1 MAEHS
6 IMQSRTLPVN
16 FGPMRGANG
25 NAKIKGPC
33 GDTVEFWVLIENDRI
48 QHATYTTDGCHHSI
62 LCGSVTAGISCGA
75 PLEVAKLLSQ
85 DDVLAFVGGEISD
98 EDAHC
103 ALLAVNTLRAAIA
116 DYTSRISVNGN
127 DETSKI
133 KDNIQNLNQKK
144 DMIDESSI
152 ILEQMSKIK
161 NKFVILSGKGGVGKS
176 TIAVNIASALALQ
189 GKKTGILDVNIYG
202 PSIPRMLGLQG
213 RYFTSDARG
222 IYPIEINE
230 CGNLKVA
237 SIGFL
242 LQNPNAPA
250 IWSNIMKNLIF
261 KPFLRDIQWG
271 DLEYL
276 IIDCPPGT
284 GDEPFSV
291 IKTLGDSSSAILV
304 TTPQEVS
311 ADDVSRT
318 IKFCGQLKLPIA
330 GIIENMNGFTCP
342 HCSKNTNIFLSG
354 SGENL
359 SKKENIPLLGS
370 IAFNSEFSTCGDT
383 GVPFIKKYPDSSIT
397 KIFNNVINAI
407 TKRV

>member
-48 QHATYTTDGCHHSI
+48 QHATFTTDGCHHSI
-62 LCGSVTAGISCGA
+62 LCGSVTAAISCGA
-75 PLEVAKLLSQ
+75 PLDVAKLLSQ

-116 DYTSRISVNGN
+116 DYASRISDNGN

-133 KDNIQNLNQKK
+133 KDNQQTINQKK
-144 DMIDESSI
+144 DLIDENLI

-161 NKFVILSGKGGVGKS
+161 NKFIILSGKGGVGKS
-176 TIAVNIASALALQ
+176 TIAVNIAAALAMQ

-202 PSIPRMLGLQG
+202 PSIPRMLGLQNK
-213 RYFTSDARG
+213 YFTSDSQG
-222 IYPIEINE
+222 IYPIEVNE
-230 CGNLKVA
+230 YGNLKVA

-242 LQNPNAPA
+242 LQNPNAPVV
-250 IWSNIMKNLIF
+250 WSNIMKNLIF
-261 KPFLRDIQWG
+261 KPFIRDIQWG
-271 DLEYL
+271 DIEYL

-284 GDEPFSV
+284 GDEPFSI
-291 IKTLGDSSSAILV
+291 IKTLGNAGAAILV

-318 IKFCGQLKLPIA
+318 IKFCNQLKVPIA
-330 GIIENMNGFTCP
+330 GIIENMSGFVCP
-342 HCSKNTNIFLSG
+342 HCSKNTDIFLSG
-354 SGENL
+354 GGKKLSEKENL
-359 SKKENIPLLGS
+359 PLLGS
-370 IAFNSEFSTCGDT
+370 IAFNSDFSVYGDA
-383 GVPFIKKYPDSSIT
+383 GVPFVKKYPGSPVT
-397 KIFNNVINAI
+397 KIFNDMINDI
-407 TKRV
+407 TCK